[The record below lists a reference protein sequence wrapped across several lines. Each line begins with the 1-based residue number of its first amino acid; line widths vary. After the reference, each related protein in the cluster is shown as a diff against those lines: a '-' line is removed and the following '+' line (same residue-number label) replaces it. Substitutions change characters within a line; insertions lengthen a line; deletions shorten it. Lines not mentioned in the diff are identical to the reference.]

1 MSNAWDN
8 IITIPQG
15 FDRDARLRSIAM
27 NAIRETLI
35 AYQRYDKPFT
45 DNDAVIMDNIFKL
58 LHVREDNE
66 IERDTEH
73 HELADKSQK
82 PPSAALSAISG
93 MLDKINEQASTEIA
107 PIAKAKIGATKP

>member
-58 LHVREDNE
+58 LHPNLY
-66 IERDTEH
+66 T
-73 HELADKSQK
+73 LKTTGQAYY
-82 PPSAALSAISG
+82 LAIS
-93 MLDKINEQASTEIA
+93 
-107 PIAKAKIGATKP
+107 